1 VVGQLISDATPLP
14 PDASPLLR
22 VVPAAVASAPP
33 VRGAVHSSI
42 LPALGAAFVALALF
56 GLGAARESRAALP
69 WGRLRSR
76 A

>member
-1 VVGQLISDATPLP
+1 VI
-14 PDASPLLR
+14 
-22 VVPAAVASAPP
+22 PAAVASAPP